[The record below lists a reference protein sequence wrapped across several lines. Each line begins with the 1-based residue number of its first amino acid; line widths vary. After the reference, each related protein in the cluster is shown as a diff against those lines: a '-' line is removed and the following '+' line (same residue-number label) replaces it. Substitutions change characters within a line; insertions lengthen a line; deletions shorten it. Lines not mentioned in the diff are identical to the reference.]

1 MYCERC
7 DEKFKWY
14 ETVCPTCQ
22 GPLVPDPP
30 GIAAE
35 PETPI
40 VQVFHTADEG
50 LLPLATLALDQAG
63 IEYSVRKAG
72 LSDVFGVSHP
82 TPGFGSTGLGVSVH
96 VLADDEERARAVL
109 VDLERAAPMPPVAGE
124 VEEDQLRRIED
135 LPASGG
141 RVELFDGDS
150 GEPLGSLSP
159 KDFAWLSKHLVRE
172 SDEDRDYWVDSA
184 TLDMLEREGADD
196 AVVRLFR
203 RALGARDGVNVRW
216 R

>member
-14 ETVCPTCQ
+14 ETECPTCR

-35 PETPI
+35 PEAPI

-50 LLPLATLALDQAG
+50 LLPLATLALDHAG

-82 TPGFGSTGLGVSVH
+82 APGLGSTGLGVSIH
-96 VLADDEERARAVL
+96 VLADDEARARAVL
-109 VDLERAAPMPPVAGE
+109 ADLEQVTPMPPVEGE
-124 VEEDQLRRIED
+124 PDTDEPRRDD
-135 LPASGG
+135 LPASPE
-141 RVELFDGDS
+141 RVELFDGGTGS
-150 GEPLGSLSP
+150 PLGTLSP
-159 KDFAWLSKHLVRE
+159 AEFAWLSRHLVRE
-172 SDEDRDYWVDSA
+172 SDDDRDYWVDSA
-184 TLDMLEREGADD
+184 TLDMLERQGADEK
-196 AVVRLFR
+196 VLQLLR
-203 RALGARDGVNVRW
+203 RALGSRDGVNVRW